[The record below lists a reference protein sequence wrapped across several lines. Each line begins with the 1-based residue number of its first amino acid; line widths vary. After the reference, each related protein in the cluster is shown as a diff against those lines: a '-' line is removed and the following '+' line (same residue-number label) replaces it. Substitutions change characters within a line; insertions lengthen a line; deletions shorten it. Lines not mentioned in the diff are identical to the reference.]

1 MKNYENEQ
9 LDIYQLSEKY
19 KVSEQVI
26 TNYIESIQLNDT
38 EHLEI
43 YNLII
48 NETCP
53 HHLQSHFKTD
63 VKKIITQNKKSKK

>member
-1 MKNYENEQ
+1 MEEKEQ

-19 KVSEQVI
+19 KVSEQVL
-26 TNYIESIQLNDT
+26 TNYIESIQINDL

-53 HHLQSHFKTD
+53 QHLHEEFKKD
-63 VKKIITQNKKSKK
+63 IKNIIKQKRN